1 MVQTIQEI
9 LRCKRDG
16 EEWSEENILFFI
28 KAVTAGNI
36 DKSQIGASL
45 MAIYLKGNV
54 SMNVYIVNLSIILIR
69 RNEVLTGNRTITCSN
84 STLC

>member
-54 SMNVYIVNLSIILIR
+54 SMNVYNKSFYNINT
-69 RNEVLTGNRTITCSN
+69 EE
-84 STLC
+84 